1 MASLAHAIK
10 TMLENNI
17 ANGTVPDANI
27 TYGNRNQNGTLPAIS
42 YKIISNETMTI
53 GSAPLKK
60 ASVEVTVTAATA
72 EEADDL
78 GDDVEAAFVTGTYES
93 IVFSAVLNMNSVL
106 QEPTNGEGEE
116 NEPFLNIT
124 TTDIYY
130 KE

>member
-1 MASLAHAIK
+1 MASLPHAIK

-17 ANGTVPDANI
+17 SNGVVPDANI

-42 YKIISNETMTI
+42 FKILSNETLTI
-53 GSAPLKK
+53 GPTPLRK
-60 ASVEVTVTAATA
+60 ATVEVTATAATA

-78 GDDVEAAFVTGTYES
+78 GDDIEAAFVTGTYETL
-93 IVFSAVLNMNSVL
+93 VFSAVLNMNSVL

-130 KE
+130 KG